1 MHRRRRGTR
10 GQNLV
15 PTRGTSF
22 DLEGLSGFSVEFKQ
36 EKSGKVT
43 EAVLFQP
50 NGTFVAKR
58 K

>member
-1 MHRRRRGTR
+1 MP
-10 GQNLV
+10 GQPTYELV

-22 DLEGLSGFSVEFKQ
+22 DLEGLSGYSVEFKQ
-36 EKSGKVT
+36 EESG
-43 EAVLFQP
+43 AVNELVLTQP